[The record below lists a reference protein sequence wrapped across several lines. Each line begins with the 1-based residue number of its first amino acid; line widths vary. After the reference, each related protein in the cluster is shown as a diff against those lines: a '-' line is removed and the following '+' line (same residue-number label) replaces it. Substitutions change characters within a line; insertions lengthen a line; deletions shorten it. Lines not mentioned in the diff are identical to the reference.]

1 MFLRNSQN
9 QNIQNMYMQV
19 KINFSII
26 PKDVKNH
33 HIDKYHKYY
42 ITDNKNFF
50 YFTLLFIKKKQS
62 DKIISIPNDQSS
74 IEFISYLTCQY
85 RRLFSFS
92 LNELITNERDYS
104 IIINYFILSNPHKG
118 NALAPKNEYDEK

>member
-1 MFLRNSQN
+1 
-9 QNIQNMYMQV
+9 MYMQE

-50 YFTLLFIKKKQS
+50 LFH
-62 DKIISIPNDQSS
+62 P
-74 IEFISYLTCQY
+74 FI
-85 RRLFSFS
+85 
-92 LNELITNERDYS
+92 
-104 IIINYFILSNPHKG
+104 HK
-118 NALAPKNEYDEK
+118 EKTIG

>member
-50 YFTLLFIKKKQS
+50 YFTPFI
-62 DKIISIPNDQSS
+62 
-74 IEFISYLTCQY
+74 
-85 RRLFSFS
+85 
-92 LNELITNERDYS
+92 
-104 IIINYFILSNPHKG
+104 HK
-118 NALAPKNEYDEK
+118 EKTIG

>member
-26 PKDVKNH
+26 SKDVKNH

-42 ITDNKNFF
+42 ITDKNFF
-50 YFTLLFIKKKQS
+50 LFH
-62 DKIISIPNDQSS
+62 P
-74 IEFISYLTCQY
+74 FI
-85 RRLFSFS
+85 
-92 LNELITNERDYS
+92 
-104 IIINYFILSNPHKG
+104 HK
-118 NALAPKNEYDEK
+118 EKTIG

>member
-9 QNIQNMYMQV
+9 QTIQNMYMQE

-33 HIDKYHKYY
+33 HIDKYY

-50 YFTLLFIKKKQS
+50 LFHPFIHKEKQS

-74 IEFISYLTCQY
+74 IEFISYLTCQ
-85 RRLFSFS
+85 
-92 LNELITNERDYS
+92 
-104 IIINYFILSNPHKG
+104 
-118 NALAPKNEYDEK
+118 

>member
-9 QNIQNMYMQV
+9 QNIQNMYMQE

-50 YFTLLFIKKKQS
+50 LFH
-62 DKIISIPNDQSS
+62 P
-74 IEFISYLTCQY
+74 
-85 RRLFSFS
+85 
-92 LNELITNERDYS
+92 LI
-104 IIINYFILSNPHKG
+104 HK
-118 NALAPKNEYDEK
+118 EKTIG

>member
-1 MFLRNSQN
+1 MDNKVSIINIRRDLTYQLTSLIESLQMFLRNSQN

-42 ITDNKNFF
+42 ITDNKN
-50 YFTLLFIKKKQS
+50 LF
-62 DKIISIPNDQSS
+62 
-74 IEFISYLTCQY
+74 FISP
-85 RRLFSFS
+85 F
-92 LNELITNERDYS
+92 YS
-104 IIINYFILSNPHKG
+104 
-118 NALAPKNEYDEK
+118 

>member
-1 MFLRNSQN
+1 MFLRNTQN

-50 YFTLLFIKKKQS
+50 LFH
-62 DKIISIPNDQSS
+62 P
-74 IEFISYLTCQY
+74 FI
-85 RRLFSFS
+85 
-92 LNELITNERDYS
+92 
-104 IIINYFILSNPHKG
+104 HK
-118 NALAPKNEYDEK
+118 EKTIG

>member
-50 YFTLLFIKKKQS
+50 YFTLLFH
-62 DKIISIPNDQSS
+62 P
-74 IEFISYLTCQY
+74 FI
-85 RRLFSFS
+85 
-92 LNELITNERDYS
+92 
-104 IIINYFILSNPHKG
+104 HK
-118 NALAPKNEYDEK
+118 EKTIG

>member
-1 MFLRNSQN
+1 MFLRNTQN

-74 IEFISYLTCQY
+74 IEFISYLTCQ
-85 RRLFSFS
+85 
-92 LNELITNERDYS
+92 
-104 IIINYFILSNPHKG
+104 
-118 NALAPKNEYDEK
+118 

>member
-1 MFLRNSQN
+1 
-9 QNIQNMYMQV
+9 MYMQE

-50 YFTLLFIKKKQS
+50 LFH
-62 DKIISIPNDQSS
+62 P
-74 IEFISYLTCQY
+74 
-85 RRLFSFS
+85 
-92 LNELITNERDYS
+92 LI
-104 IIINYFILSNPHKG
+104 HK
-118 NALAPKNEYDEK
+118 EKTIG

>member
-9 QNIQNMYMQV
+9 QNIQNMYMQE

-42 ITDNKNFF
+42 ITDNKIFF
-50 YFTLLFIKKKQS
+50 LFH
-62 DKIISIPNDQSS
+62 P
-74 IEFISYLTCQY
+74 FI
-85 RRLFSFS
+85 
-92 LNELITNERDYS
+92 
-104 IIINYFILSNPHKG
+104 HK
-118 NALAPKNEYDEK
+118 EKTIG

>member
-42 ITDNKNFF
+42 ITDNKNFV

-62 DKIISIPNDQSS
+62 DKIISIPKTKVQ
-74 IEFISYLTCQY
+74 
-85 RRLFSFS
+85 
-92 LNELITNERDYS
+92 LNLLVT
-104 IIINYFILSNPHKG
+104 
-118 NALAPKNEYDEK
+118 